1 MLQSDPALVAAC
13 VNSDPF
19 HHFAGLRSDLPVL
32 NGSSLPRLLLD
43 PVVRLGISSGRS
55 NNSLPRPTRLNHKA
69 IDGSLSRHLVQMSLT
84 IPLFMATR
92 LRACTF
98 ASP

>member
-1 MLQSDPALVAAC
+1 MPARAFETTLC
-13 VNSDPF
+13 PWQRLEPYSLFRDR
-19 HHFAGLRSDLPVL
+19 LRP
-32 NGSSLPRLLLD
+32 SSYT
-43 PVVRLGISSGRS
+43 
-55 NNSLPRPTRLNHKA
+55 SLPRPTRLNHKA